1 MRSLW
6 LYIERIKITD
16 RIFFVLD
23 RTAPLSSDA
32 DNNMLM
38 GMHFKTAV
46 SPGCYFKISQVKL
59 SGLAM
64 GAYQCFPDNVSPVL
78 A

>member
-6 LYIERIKITD
+6 LYIECIKITY

-23 RTAPLSSDA
+23 GTSPLSSDA

-46 SPGCYFKISQVKL
+46 SPWCNFKISQVKL
-59 SGLAM
+59 SCFAM
-64 GAYQCFPDNVSPVL
+64 GTYQGFPDNISPFIT
-78 A
+78 